1 MINGKTGFVKN
12 LVFVESDST
21 LENAVRAESNIFVV
35 ATDLQET
42 FSPFILK
49 KNYQWQY
56 SPHWLT
62 LREVRLHAD

>member
-42 FSPFILK
+42 FPPFILK
-49 KNYQWQY
+49 KNYQ
-56 SPHWLT
+56 
-62 LREVRLHAD
+62 

>member
-49 KNYQWQY
+49 KNYQWQH

-62 LREVRLHAD
+62 LRRVRLHAD

>member
-42 FSPFILK
+42 FSQFILN
-49 KNYQWQY
+49 KNYQ
-56 SPHWLT
+56 
-62 LREVRLHAD
+62 

>member
-42 FSPFILK
+42 FSQFILN
-49 KNYQWQY
+49 KNYFFTKLR
-56 SPHWLT
+56 SKAITLT
-62 LREVRLHAD
+62 Q

>member
-49 KNYQWQY
+49 KKLSVTTQ
-56 SPHWLT
+56 STLT
-62 LREVRLHAD
+62 NTARSQTPR

>member
-49 KNYQWQY
+49 KKLSVTTQ
-56 SPHWLT
+56 STLT
-62 LREVRLHAD
+62 NTAQSQTPR